1 MLRQAANS
9 LFRRFPLRIPVWV
22 AFGSNGKCA
31 EFSIGK
37 SSEYAEKFIPGA
49 RLVPLSAI
57 DGQDLKDAS
66 SPDKPVVFFCRSGKR
81 TDKNAE
87 RLERLAGNVDA
98 FQMEGGMTAWEKE
111 GLPVKLGNAPFP
123 LFRQIQIGAGVLVL
137 SGILGSYVWHPMYWL
152 SAFVGAGLIFA
163 GITGF
168 CGLGILLSRM
178 PWNRR

>member
-1 MLRQAANS
+1 MLSAIPPQRVFDM
-9 LFRRFPLRIPVWV
+9 FR
-22 AFGSNGKCA
+22 NG
-31 EFSIGK
+31 EIRLIDIRE

-137 SGILGSYVWHPMYWL
+137 SGILGAMS
-152 SAFVGAGLIFA
+152 
-163 GITGF
+163 GIHVLALGF
-168 CGLGILLSRM
+168 CRCRSHFCRHHRIRGLGILLSRSRGTGADSAAS
-178 PWNRR
+178 PETL

>member
-1 MLRQAANS
+1 MLSAIPPQRVFDM
-9 LFRRFPLRIPVWV
+9 FR
-22 AFGSNGKCA
+22 NG
-31 EFSIGK
+31 EIRLIDIRE

-66 SPDKPVVFFCRSGKR
+66 SPDKPVVFFCCSGKR

-137 SGILGSYVWHPMYWL
+137 SGILGAMS
-152 SAFVGAGLIFA
+152 
-163 GITGF
+163 GIPCTGSR
-168 CGLGILLSRM
+168 LLSVQVSFLPASPGSAGWAFCSHACRGTGADSAAS
-178 PWNRR
+178 PETL

>member
-1 MLRQAANS
+1 MPVLRTS
-9 LFRRFPLRIPVWV
+9 LLSSSAVPENAPTKTRNVW
-22 AFGSNGKCA
+22 
-31 EFSIGK
+31 
-37 SSEYAEKFIPGA
+37 
-49 RLVPLSAI
+49 
-57 DGQDLKDAS
+57 
-66 SPDKPVVFFCRSGKR
+66 
-81 TDKNAE
+81 
-87 RLERLAGNVDA
+87 NVLPETWTP
-98 FQMEGGMTAWEKE
+98 FKWKTAWEKE

-137 SGILGSYVWHPMYWL
+137 SGILGSYVWHHMYWL

>member
-1 MLRQAANS
+1 MLSAIPPQRVFDM
-9 LFRRFPLRIPVWV
+9 FR
-22 AFGSNGKCA
+22 NG
-31 EFSIGK
+31 EIRLIDIRE

>member
-1 MLRQAANS
+1 MLSAIPPQRVFDM
-9 LFRRFPLRIPVWV
+9 FR
-22 AFGSNGKCA
+22 NG
-31 EFSIGK
+31 EIRLIDIRE

-66 SPDKPVVFFCRSGKR
+66 S
-81 TDKNAE
+81 
-87 RLERLAGNVDA
+87 LERLAGNVDA